1 MAEIPLDF
9 LKKIRR
15 VEIQTNRLVE
25 DLFAGK
31 YKSIF
36 RGKGMD
42 FEEVREYVPGDEVRY
57 IDWNV
62 SARMNSPH
70 VKVFR
75 EERELTM
82 LLAIDISGS
91 ADLGSGTQ
99 SKRELMAELA
109 AVLAFSASRN
119 NDQVAL
125 LLFTDEIELYV
136 PPGKGRKHI
145 LRLIRQILFFEPEG
159 RGTDCEKALEYMN
172 HVVRRSSLVF
182 MISDFLDEGFEKAM
196 RITAQRYDLIPVLT
210 VDERELELPSVGWVA
225 LEDAETGEIVEV
237 DTSNEEVRTSFA
249 EAARERITRLKKEF
263 VLYGVDII
271 EIQSGRPYIEAFQQF
286 FRTRIKRR

>member
-1 MAEIPLDF
+1 
-9 LKKIRR
+9 
-15 VEIQTNRLVE
+15 
-25 DLFAGK
+25 
-31 YKSIF
+31 
-36 RGKGMD
+36 MD
-42 FEEVREYVPGDEVRY
+42 FEEVREYIPGDEVRY

-70 VKVFR
+70 IKVFR
-75 EERELTM
+75 EEREMTM

-91 ADLGSGTQ
+91 VDLGSGTQ

-125 LLFTDEIELYV
+125 LLFTDEIELYI

-172 HVVRRSSLVF
+172 HVIRRNSLVF

-196 RITAQRYDLIPVLT
+196 RTTAQRYDLIPVLT
-210 VDERELELPSVGWVA
+210 VDERELELPNVGWVA
-225 LEDAETGEIVEV
+225 LEDAETGEVVEV
-237 DTSNEEVRTSFA
+237 NTSDEEVRTSFA
-249 EAARERITRLKKEF
+249 EAARERITRLRKEF
-263 VLYGVDII
+263 VLYGIDTI
-271 EIQSGRPYIEAFQQF
+271 EIQSGRPYIEAFRQF